1 MCPDAMTNECG
12 WQLLT
17 ALAGIGILAIIF
29 YVLLYIY
36 SIKPFEEKLKRDS
49 IAYQKRQEEKLKS
62 FSEL

>member
-1 MCPDAMTNECG
+1 MCPDSMINECG
-12 WQLLT
+12 WQFLM

-29 YVLLYIY
+29 YGLLYIY

-49 IAYQKRQEEKLKS
+49 IAYQKRKEEKLKS